1 MAARCY
7 CLPMRPIDQTELRD
21 EIARL
26 ELRLEELAASIE
38 KSRKAILASKV
49 AMTGGVLLALALVNG
64 VIGAQP
70 LAIVIAIAAVFG
82 GIVGFG
88 ANVSTAR
95 QDQAALQA
103 ATAARAELIG
113 RLELREIG
121 QGTTLS
127 FYQ

>member
-1 MAARCY
+1 M
-7 CLPMRPIDQTELRD
+7 PQIDQTELRD